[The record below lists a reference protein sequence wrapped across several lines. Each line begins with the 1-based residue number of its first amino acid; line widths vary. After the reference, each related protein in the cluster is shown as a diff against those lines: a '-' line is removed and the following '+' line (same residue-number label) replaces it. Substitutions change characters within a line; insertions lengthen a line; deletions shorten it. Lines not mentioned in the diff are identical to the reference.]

1 MVFAHSRPPACK
13 SYVRF
18 CVRVCCSVHRHTLN
32 LRHTLSRQTLNLPA
46 QKCIKSVFGLW
57 GSKQK
62 SLFRN
67 RHDLIYSACVL
78 VHRSNNLGDPGA
90 TSIASALGR
99 LPALHSLDLWWVWV
113 VLGWSGVGRNPD
125 LITKLLHCSTASILL
140 ANSGT
145 FRTTGTIILGWRA
158 PRRFAT

>member
-13 SYVRF
+13 SVRM
-18 CVRVCCSVHRHTLN
+18 CDSAWVGAAVCIGQ
-32 LRHTLSRQTLNLPA
+32 SRQTLPA
-46 QKCIKSVFGLW
+46 QKCIKSLFGLW

-62 SLFRN
+62 SIFRN
-67 RHDLIYSACVL
+67 RNDHTCSWLICFACVL
-78 VHRSNNLGDPGA
+78 VHRSNNLGAPGA

-113 VLGWSGVGRNPD
+113 VLGWSGVGRKAD
-125 LITKLLHCSTASILL
+125 LITKLLNCSTASILL
-140 ANSGT
+140 ANFDT
-145 FRTTGTIILGWRA
+145 FLTTGTIILGWRA